1 MGANQS
7 SNKENETHTQQ
18 VSFTAEEKC
27 RNDGGKWIKGS
38 FFSKDKCTKPDSQV
52 ISEEINQDNLGRDRS
67 EFKPSTVNYGIPEST
82 NSSEK
87 ANDLEIDKLE
97 AENKRLEAEIKALEQ
112 KSQLVDNAEKK
123 LREQTAG
130 YKRLYVKKIKK
141 LNKSNKT
148 KLKNKS
154 NKKRVNK
161 KKNKSKKKINKRK

>member
-87 ANDLEIDKLE
+87 ANDLEIDK
-97 AENKRLEAEIKALEQ
+97 Q